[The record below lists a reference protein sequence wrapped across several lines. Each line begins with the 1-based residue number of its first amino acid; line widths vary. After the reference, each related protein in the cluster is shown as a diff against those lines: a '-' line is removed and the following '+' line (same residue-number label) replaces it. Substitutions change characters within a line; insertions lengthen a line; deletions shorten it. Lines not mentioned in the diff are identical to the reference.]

1 MTNKLKLNSLHILK
15 LNNQTYIPFQPHNLP
30 NYFNNIPLNQIIK
43 FKSYTY
49 INLNSLKNTLKLA
62 GFTAATIL
70 PGGFIY
76 LLLSR
81 IPAFMYD
88 STEFQDVKESPLRDA
103 PFKSNV

>member
-49 INLNSLKNTLKLA
+49 INLNSLKNTLKYYTNNITFNKTLNSKL
-62 GFTAATIL
+62 IH
-70 PGGFIY
+70 
-76 LLLSR
+76 
-81 IPAFMYD
+81 
-88 STEFQDVKESPLRDA
+88 QK
-103 PFKSNV
+103 